1 MKDYRTASRLAFDRQ
16 AAQYDTAAYGR
27 HARALYPLLLKRL
40 AQHSWSRLLDLG
52 CGTGA
57 LLSQITARWPQAHY
71 AGLDLSPKMAET
83 ARTTLGSRA
92 DILLGDAQQ
101 LPFDTAS
108 FDIVLCND
116 SFHHYPQPEQVLQE
130 VHRVLKKGGL
140 FLLGDATAPA
150 IIRLPLN
157 LLLPLGQSGDVH
169 LYSAKELKQLLSDVF
184 HAVESRRVSATSL
197 LAWGISA

>member
-1 MKDYRTASRLAFDRQ
+1 MFKKFLKMNAGDFSLY
-16 AAQYDTAAYGR
+16 AA
-27 HARALYPLLLKRL
+27 
-40 AQHSWSRLLDLG
+40 
-52 CGTGA
+52 
-57 LLSQITARWPQAHY
+57 IT
-71 AGLDLSPKMAET
+71 
-83 ARTTLGSRA
+83 
-92 DILLGDAQQ
+92 
-101 LPFDTAS
+101 
-108 FDIVLCND
+108 
-116 SFHHYPQPEQVLQE
+116 
-130 VHRVLKKGGL
+130 GGL